1 MRDSGLFRRCYKP
14 TTRNSA
20 LKAVS
25 AQFELP
31 FPAGEGISLPLS

>member
-25 AQFELP
+25 AQLSCL
-31 FPAGEGISLPLS
+31 FPLVKEFLCR